1 MDIEMDDIERFIRYH
16 VTSDDV
22 VLDVGANQGLYAKT
36 FAQLAHQVYC
46 LEPNPEAFAI
56 LKQNLAA
63 ARAANVETLALAA
76 SRQSGK
82 VSFFV
87 DKRPGVGGVASSINK
102 LDGMQD
108 FVEEI
113 SVETTTLDDL
123 CANKGIAPTFIK
135 VDVEGHE
142 PAVFAGARKIM
153 ALHRP
158 VVVFEFW
165 ETWWTK
171 GFDSLFSELER
182 DYHLVRIQDGANAS
196 SVYRGIRGNGHVDIA
211 ALPRRT
217 PAKSKPPRGRGAL
230 KDRARGLSR
239 LTSVFK

>member
-1 MDIEMDDIERFIRYH
+1 MDDIERFIHYH
-16 VTSDDV
+16 VTADDV
-22 VLDVGANQGLYAKT
+22 VLDVGANQGVYAKT

-56 LKQNLAA
+56 LKQNLQAA
-63 ARAANVETLALAA
+63 CAANVETLPLAA
-76 SRQSGK
+76 SEKSGK
-82 VSFFV
+82 ISFFL

-113 SVETTTLDDL
+113 SVETTTIDDL
-123 CANKGIAPTFIK
+123 CTSKGIAPTFIK

-142 PAVFAGARKIM
+142 PAVFAGARMTI

-158 VVVFEFW
+158 VLVFEFW

-196 SVYRGIRGNGHVDIA
+196 SVYRGTRGNGNVDIA
-211 ALPRRT
+211 ALPRRAA
-217 PAKSKPPRGRGAL
+217 AKSTPPRWRGAL
-230 KDRARGLSR
+230 KDRARRFSR
-239 LTSVFK
+239 RFHRAG